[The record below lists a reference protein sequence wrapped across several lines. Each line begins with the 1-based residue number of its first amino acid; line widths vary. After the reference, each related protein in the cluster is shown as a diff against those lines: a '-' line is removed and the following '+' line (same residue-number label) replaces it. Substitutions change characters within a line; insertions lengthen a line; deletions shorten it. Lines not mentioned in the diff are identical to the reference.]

1 MNAGKL
7 FFYHR
12 NSRNLENRIN
22 EQVIAKEN
30 RLLIKE
36 NFPFSNNENIQSIL
50 QFKIIIALRQLNSE
64 RKTLILMAL

>member
-1 MNAGKL
+1 
-7 FFYHR
+7 
-12 NSRNLENRIN
+12 
-22 EQVIAKEN
+22 VIAKEN

>member
-1 MNAGKL
+1 
-7 FFYHR
+7 
-12 NSRNLENRIN
+12 LENRIN